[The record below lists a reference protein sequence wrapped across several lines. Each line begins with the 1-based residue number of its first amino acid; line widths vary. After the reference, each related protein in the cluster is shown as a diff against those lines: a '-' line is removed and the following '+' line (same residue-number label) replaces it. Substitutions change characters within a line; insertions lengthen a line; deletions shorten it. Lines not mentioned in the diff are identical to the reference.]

1 MGVIAGGVLLCCSC
15 WAVAGCIWYRRRG
28 KVANFNTNVRRNGL
42 NTGKRL
48 GTSLFQ
54 TAPTAYSG
62 FAMENGIWRGPQQMT
77 LAFHPQANNT
87 VYGNGKDH
95 YGIFAVKGVY
105 SARARR
111 MSFEKI
117 YQGASRNT
125 RSASV
130 RVEWNA
136 ATHAFE
142 GQSIA
147 TIGGARQTQR
157 FSMYLQD
164 PKRGQP

>member
-1 MGVIAGGVLLCCSC
+1 MGGIAGTLCLGGTCLALVC
-15 WAVAGCIWYRRRG
+15 CIWYSRRDEPVSSNR
-28 KVANFNTNVRRNGL
+28 KFLRNGL
-42 NTGKRL
+42 NTRKSL
-48 GTSLFQ
+48 GTPLFQ

-87 VYGNGKDH
+87 VYGNGKDN

-111 MSFEKI
+111 MNFEKI

-142 GQSIA
+142 GQSMA
-147 TIGGARQTQR
+147 TSGGARQTQR